1 MNMPVQDIRNQVSD
15 GIVDAVKKLSKDD
28 DFMKQ
33 FWRGGWEELITHS
46 ANASSQ
52 WVGKRIFTV
61 FVGAV
66 VTAGLVWL
74 VKSGALK

>member
-1 MNMPVQDIRNQVSD
+1 MAAPDIRDQVSD
-15 GIVDAVKKLSKDD
+15 GVVDAIKRLSKDQ

-33 FWRGGWEELITHS
+33 FWRGGWEELVTHS

>member
-1 MNMPVQDIRNQVSD
+1 MPASDIRTQVSD
-15 GIVDAVKKLSKDD
+15 GVVDAIKRLSKDQ

-33 FWRGGWEELITHS
+33 FWRGGWEELVTHS

-74 VKSGALK
+74 VKSGAIK